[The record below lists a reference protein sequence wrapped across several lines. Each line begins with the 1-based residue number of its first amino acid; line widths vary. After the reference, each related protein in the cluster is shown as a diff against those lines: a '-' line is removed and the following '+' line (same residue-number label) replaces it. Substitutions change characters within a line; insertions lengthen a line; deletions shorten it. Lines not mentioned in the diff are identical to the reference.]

1 MTLIRT
7 LDSQFSWIF
16 DIFEKVAMETESE
29 FNLAEKKMAL
39 PNAEEMVKLL
49 GTGKEALK
57 ASHVVTA
64 AKLY

>member
-1 MTLIRT
+1 MVHQS
-7 LDSQFSWIF
+7 DG
-16 DIFEKVAMETESE
+16 EVESE

-39 PNAEEMVKLL
+39 SNAEEMVKLL